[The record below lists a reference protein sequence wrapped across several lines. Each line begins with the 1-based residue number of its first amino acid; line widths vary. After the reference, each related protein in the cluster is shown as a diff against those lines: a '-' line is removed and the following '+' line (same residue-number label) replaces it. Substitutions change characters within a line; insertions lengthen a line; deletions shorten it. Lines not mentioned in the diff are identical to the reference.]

1 MSSIT
6 WFKIVKNA
14 CSLVKIKIRTAIS
27 LYFQNFLYTE
37 GYSLTLSRPI
47 VPARGWLAP
56 GSITL
61 HHSPMCKIVLNFI
74 SGLVADSSN
83 PSSGASSSSYDKVP
97 LSSSSLLSSSSS
109 IRHHHH
115 HCPLLIPYCSCSTVF
130 FLNKRG
136 HSMGV

>member
-1 MSSIT
+1 M
-6 WFKIVKNA
+6 
-14 CSLVKIKIRTAIS
+14 KIKIRTAIS

-56 GSITL
+56 GSVTL

-83 PSSGASSSSYDKVP
+83 PSSGASSSSYDKVYQ
-97 LSSSSLLSSSSS
+97 L
-109 IRHHHH
+109 IINHHYYCHH
-115 HCPLLIPYCSCSTVF
+115 QFVIIIIIVLCLIPYCSCSTVF